1 MKFWLS
7 SMDSPGFDEVFWR
20 KVGNCMAEAWSNFT
34 WSPEITV
41 SRTRSP
47 QFSHNKVKFV
57 MKVLDLWWSNIICFL
72 HEYPRNGRY
81 FASFSQLEQGF
92 SFLTWV
98 CLTCTILGIGVV
110 DGSFLFNTIGI
121 LFWLAR
127 FVRRFCLEFLTAGSL
142 MVPLVMGK
150 YLGTWPTG
158 RCLDPAPGLVID
170 TVFLIFVL
178 ELFTGLI
185 WLGKD
190 WEMFTGFLI
199 KGIIDFGNCLVED
212 FKKGMVVVLGFDEKF
227 WPEDIWS

>member
-81 FASFSQLEQGF
+81 FASFSQLEKGF
-92 SFLTWV
+92 SFMTWV
-98 CLTCTILGIGVV
+98 CPTCFYGYRLVV
-110 DGSFLFNTIGI
+110 NNATDGATSVYHLHIH
-121 LFWLAR
+121 
-127 FVRRFCLEFLTAGSL
+127 
-142 MVPLVMGK
+142 VMGGK
-150 YLGTWPTG
+150 RMKLPLT
-158 RCLDPAPGLVID
+158 LID
-170 TVFLIFVL
+170 QLI
-178 ELFTGLI
+178 
-185 WLGKD
+185 
-190 WEMFTGFLI
+190 
-199 KGIIDFGNCLVED
+199 N
-212 FKKGMVVVLGFDEKF
+212 
-227 WPEDIWS
+227 